1 MITDKNSL
9 YEYLEADRTA
19 LGITRKKPPLFG
31 YEVWK
36 YEIALRYMEYYK
48 NVPVGGVKKYY
59 WKWRFHN
66 LGVKLGFHISP
77 NCCGKGLKI
86 SHSGCVVINSKAIIG
101 EYCTIQQCVNI
112 GRNHSV
118 DDVPRIGNR
127 VYIGPGAK
135 LFGKI
140 KIADECAIGAGAVVT
155 KSFLNPGMNI
165 VGNPAH
171 EQGKRKEGLN

>member
-1 MITDKNSL
+1 M
-9 YEYLEADRTA
+9 
-19 LGITRKKPPLFG
+19 
-31 YEVWK
+31 
-36 YEIALRYMEYYK
+36 
-48 NVPVGGVKKYY
+48 
-59 WKWRFHN
+59 
-66 LGVKLGFHISP
+66 
-77 NCCGKGLKI
+77 
-86 SHSGCVVINSKAIIG
+86 VINSKAIIG